1 MVEEESHLVEES
13 LLTNP
18 LDKINLPTD
27 LKMVEE
33 NPLTNPQAKEEE
45 QESPLI
51 RITCKHLQGVR

>member
-51 RITCKHLQGVR
+51 RITCKHHQGVR